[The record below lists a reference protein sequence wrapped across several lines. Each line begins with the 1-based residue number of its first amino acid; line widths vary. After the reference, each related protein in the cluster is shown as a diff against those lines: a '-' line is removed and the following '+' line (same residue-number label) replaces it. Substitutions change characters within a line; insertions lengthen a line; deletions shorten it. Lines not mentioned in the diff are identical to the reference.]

1 MEFQMIEQSAFDE
14 MKTLVTTLRE
24 RAERFRELFSP
35 PQPRR
40 WLTAEEVCKALR
52 ITKRALQY
60 YRSEGIIT
68 VHHWA
73 TRFCTK
79 NQTSRVFCKTTSSL
93 LLSNGRRTLAN
104 LAGIQGVPAGN
115 TSCDSFAGYIDRGP
129 STDDRHG
136 KPSYRRRG
144 DGAVF
149 VMSPYPAKLP

>member
-60 YRSEGIIT
+60 YRSE
-68 VHHWA
+68 
-73 TRFCTK
+73 
-79 NQTSRVFCKTTSSL
+79 
-93 LLSNGRRTLAN
+93 
-104 LAGIQGVPAGN
+104 
-115 TSCDSFAGYIDRGP
+115 P
-129 STDDRHG
+129 STSLGNKILYKESDIARILQNNLIA
-136 KPSYRRRG
+136 PS
-144 DGAVF
+144 
-149 VMSPYPAKLP
+149 K

>member
-40 WLTAEEVCKALR
+40 WLTAEEVCRALR

-60 YRSEGIIT
+60 YRSEGIIPS
-68 VHHWA
+68 
-73 TRFCTK
+73 
-79 NQTSRVFCKTTSSL
+79 TSLGNKILYKESDIARIL
-93 LLSNGRRTLAN
+93 QNNLLSNGRRTLAN

-136 KPSYRRRG
+136 KLSYRRRG

-149 VMSPYPAKLP
+149 VMSPLPAKLP

>member
-60 YRSEGIIT
+60 YRSEGIISS
-68 VHHWA
+68 
-73 TRFCTK
+73 
-79 NQTSRVFCKTTSSL
+79 TSL
-93 LLSNGRRTLAN
+93 
-104 LAGIQGVPAGN
+104 GN
-115 TSCDSFAGYIDRGP
+115 KILYKESDIARILQKQPHRSF
-129 STDDRHG
+129 
-136 KPSYRRRG
+136 
-144 DGAVF
+144 
-149 VMSPYPAKLP
+149 

>member
-60 YRSEGIIT
+60 YQI
-68 VHHWA
+68 
-73 TRFCTK
+73 
-79 NQTSRVFCKTTSSL
+79 
-93 LLSNGRRTLAN
+93 GRAH
-104 LAGIQGVPAGN
+104 V
-115 TSCDSFAGYIDRGP
+115 
-129 STDDRHG
+129 
-136 KPSYRRRG
+136 
-144 DGAVF
+144 
-149 VMSPYPAKLP
+149 